1 MAYLA
6 ISQAFRR
13 TLGRLIQLLLVLVP
27 VPVPDLMSIL
37 VLLVLVVLVSAPVL
51 LLVLAPVLV
60 RCCFLRPRTAQ
71 ARAARPPPPWRV
83 RRHSPVPP
91 LPFAP
96 PPQPLPST
104 PVLLLPS
111 LAPRRVAAVRSTT
124 GLPSAR
130 SRERAGQPRMR
141 RLPRR
146 AAQEALRQAA
156 GHVPLRGTRTAPG

>member
-37 VLLVLVVLVSAPVL
+37 VLLVLVVLVSALVL

-71 ARAARPPPPWRV
+71 ARAARPPPP
-83 RRHSPVPP
+83 
-91 LPFAP
+91 
-96 PPQPLPST
+96 
-104 PVLLLPS
+104 
-111 LAPRRVAAVRSTT
+111 
-124 GLPSAR
+124 
-130 SRERAGQPRMR
+130 
-141 RLPRR
+141 
-146 AAQEALRQAA
+146 
-156 GHVPLRGTRTAPG
+156 

>member
-27 VPVPDLMSIL
+27 VPVPDLLPIL

-71 ARAARPPPPWRV
+71 ARAARPPPP
-83 RRHSPVPP
+83 
-91 LPFAP
+91 
-96 PPQPLPST
+96 
-104 PVLLLPS
+104 
-111 LAPRRVAAVRSTT
+111 
-124 GLPSAR
+124 
-130 SRERAGQPRMR
+130 
-141 RLPRR
+141 
-146 AAQEALRQAA
+146 
-156 GHVPLRGTRTAPG
+156 